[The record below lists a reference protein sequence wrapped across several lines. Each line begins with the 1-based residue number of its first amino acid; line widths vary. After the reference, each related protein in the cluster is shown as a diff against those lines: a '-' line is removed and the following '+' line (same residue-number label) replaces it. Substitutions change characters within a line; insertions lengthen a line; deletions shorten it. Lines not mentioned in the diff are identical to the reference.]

1 MNKNLLWAMMPLL
14 TACNGLQDTQKPN
27 ILYIMCDDLGYNDL
41 ACYGQQYINTPHLD
55 RMAREGMRFT
65 QAYAGSPVSA
75 PSRASFMTGQHT
87 GHTEVRGNKEYWRDV
102 PMINLG
108 VNEEFSR
115 VGQHPYDPEHV
126 ILPEIMKDNGY
137 TTGMFGK
144 WAGGYEGSVS
154 TPDKRGIDEYYG
166 YVCQYQAHL
175 YYPNFLNRY
184 SKSKG
189 DTAVVRIIME
199 ENIHHPQHGEGY
211 SNRTQY
217 SADMIH
223 QAALEWLDSQ
233 NGKQPFF
240 GVLTYTLPHAELV
253 QPEDSILQY
262 YKEKFTE
269 DKDWISPHWSRYN
282 TSLHAHAQFAAM
294 VTRLDTYVGEVL
306 AKLKEKGF
314 DKNTLVIFTSDN
326 GPHMEGG
333 ADPDFFGY
341 NAILRGTKRQTHE
354 GGVRV
359 PFIAWWPGQVPA
371 GVENPHQLAFYDV
384 MPTFCDLAGVDDY
397 VAKYT
402 NKNKENDYFDGLSFA
417 PTLLGKAEQK
427 EHEFLYWEFE
437 ETNQVAVRMGDW
449 KMVSKDGK
457 PHLYDLSK
465 DVHEDND
472 IAEQH
477 PEIVKQMVEIA
488 HSQHTESPYFKVT
501 LPE

>member
-223 QAALEWLDSQ
+223 QAALEWIDSQ